1 MGDGGGGVS
10 CSSLTVAV
18 VEHLD
23 RRGLGVGGT
32 GGGGL
37 TTSIGF
43 TSTCLTTGGLGNCTG
58 GTVLLGVSLV
68 TNTSS
73 SSSVSCAAS

>member
-43 TSTCLTTGGLGNCTG
+43 TSTDLTTGGGNCTG
-58 GTVLLGVSLV
+58 GTVHLGVSFV

-73 SSSVSCAAS
+73 SSRVSCVAS